1 LENQGHTQVQQISET
16 TTPGFVNGGDSFVL
30 DESIGHLIRR
40 AHQRASATFMTILA
54 DHQFTPT
61 QFFALARLRE
71 RGRLSQ
77 NRLGRLTAMDPATI
91 QGVTRRLFDR
101 GYIDRTPDPTD
112 RRRMVLELT
121 PEGKSVAGRLLDG
134 ITAVN
139 GQILAPL
146 APEEQEQFRSLLK
159 RIV

>member
-1 LENQGHTQVQQISET
+1 MEQIDDK
-16 TTPGFVNGGDSFVL
+16 TTPARMNGGEDFIL
-30 DESIGHLIRR
+30 DDSIGHLIRR

-54 DHQFTPT
+54 DHNFTPT

-71 RGRLSQ
+71 RGQLSQ

-91 QGVTRRLFDR
+91 QGVTRRLYGR
-101 GYIDRTPDPTD
+101 GYIERAPDPND
-112 RRRMVLELT
+112 RRLIVLKLSAEGHTMVE
-121 PEGKSVAGRLLDG
+121 RLLDG
-134 ITAVN
+134 IDEVS

-146 APEEQEQFRSLLK
+146 APDEREQFRSLLK

>member
-1 LENQGHTQVQQISET
+1 MTEA
-16 TTPGFVNGGDSFVL
+16 TTPGYVNGVDNFVL

-40 AHQRASATFMTILA
+40 AHQRASATFMSILA

-101 GYIDRTPDPTD
+101 GYIARTPDTND

-121 PEGKSVAGRLLDG
+121 PEGTSVAERLLNG
-134 ITAVN
+134 IDTVN

-146 APEEQEQFRSLLK
+146 GPEEQEQFRSLLK

>member
-1 LENQGHTQVQQISET
+1 MEQIDDK
-16 TTPGFVNGGDSFVL
+16 TTPARMNGGEDFIL
-30 DESIGHLIRR
+30 DDSIGHLIRR

-54 DHQFTPT
+54 DHRFTPT

-71 RGRLSQ
+71 RGELSQ

-91 QGVTRRLFDR
+91 QGVTRRLHDR
-101 GYIDRTPDPTD
+101 GYIERAPDPND
-112 RRRMVLELT
+112 RRRMVLKLSV
-121 PEGKSVAGRLLDG
+121 EGHTVVERLLDG
-134 ITAVN
+134 IDEVS

-146 APEEQEQFRSLLK
+146 APDEREQFRSLLK

>member
-1 LENQGHTQVQQISET
+1 MEQIDDK
-16 TTPGFVNGGDSFVL
+16 TTPARMNGGEDFIL
-30 DESIGHLIRR
+30 DDSIGHLIRR

-54 DHQFTPT
+54 DHRFTPT

-71 RGRLSQ
+71 RGELSQ

-91 QGVTRRLFDR
+91 QGVTRRLYGR
-101 GYIDRTPDPTD
+101 GYIERAPDPND
-112 RRRMVLELT
+112 RRRMVLKLSA
-121 PEGKSVAGRLLDG
+121 EGHTMVERLLDG
-134 ITAVN
+134 IDEVS

-146 APEEQEQFRSLLK
+146 APDEREQFRSLLK